1 MLEHIVG
8 AQRRSTP
15 PSNLTE
21 VIRDVKSRW
30 RMKLALRGAVRSV
43 AVGVAV
49 FFIAAYA
56 LEWARFSPS
65 SIIAARVLLS
75 AAVLGSVFYFLIRP
89 LRRRVTDEQ
98 VALYLEEHE
107 PSLQATLISAVEA
120 SGQGGG
126 GESASAALVRRLVE
140 QALEA
145 CAATDAV
152 RRVEQVPLR
161 RWGIVLGTVAAATI
175 LMVLLGPAFLR
186 SALSALLLVQRSV
199 EAAAPYRIEVTPG
212 NATVPKGA
220 DQTITARLLGFA
232 SDDAAVM
239 VKRSADAKF
248 ESIPLVRDENGGYEG
263 MLFDVAGTLE
273 YYVEAERVRSQTF
286 TLSVVDVP
294 YVQRVEMEYHFPAY
308 TGLEPQKIEDGGDI
322 AVLAGTEVRLR
333 VVPTMKSPGGRVALN
348 DKDSAVLTPQADG
361 ALTAS
366 FTVTADGFYRIELES
381 PSKER
386 AAASPQYTID
396 VLTDQPPTVSFAKPG
411 RDTSVSAIEEVFVE
425 AQAEDDFGVRD
436 LELVYSVNGAA
447 EKTVKLFNGRNRL
460 PEVTAG
466 HTFFLEELGVQPGD
480 SVSYY
485 ARAMD
490 NSAGQGRQATS
501 DLYFLRIRPF
511 RRDFRQAPSMAGGG
525 GGGGGGAGGQVEA
538 LSEQQRQI
546 I

>member
-43 AVGVAV
+43 AVAVAV

-75 AAVLGSVFYFLIRP
+75 AAVVGSVFYFLIRP
-89 LRRRVTDEQ
+89 LRRRVTDDQ

-126 GESASAALVRRLVE
+126 ESRSAALVRRLVE

-161 RWGIVLGTVAAATI
+161 RWGVVLGTVAAATI
-175 LMVLLGPAFLR
+175 LLVLLGPAFLR

-220 DQTITARLLGFA
+220 DQTITARLLGFS

-239 VKRSADAKF
+239 VRRSADAKF
-248 ESIPLVRDENGGYEG
+248 
-263 MLFDVAGTLE
+263 
-273 YYVEAERVRSQTF
+273 
-286 TLSVVDVP
+286 
-294 YVQRVEMEYHFPAY
+294 
-308 TGLEPQKIEDGGDI
+308 
-322 AVLAGTEVRLR
+322 
-333 VVPTMKSPGGRVALN
+333 
-348 DKDSAVLTPQADG
+348 
-361 ALTAS
+361 
-366 FTVTADGFYRIELES
+366 
-381 PSKER
+381 
-386 AAASPQYTID
+386 
-396 VLTDQPPTVSFAKPG
+396 
-411 RDTSVSAIEEVFVE
+411 
-425 AQAEDDFGVRD
+425 
-436 LELVYSVNGAA
+436 
-447 EKTVKLFNGRNRL
+447 
-460 PEVTAG
+460 
-466 HTFFLEELGVQPGD
+466 
-480 SVSYY
+480 
-485 ARAMD
+485 
-490 NSAGQGRQATS
+490 
-501 DLYFLRIRPF
+501 
-511 RRDFRQAPSMAGGG
+511 
-525 GGGGGGAGGQVEA
+525 
-538 LSEQQRQI
+538 
-546 I
+546 